1 MIDFYLA
8 TLLKFLFKLGMAS
21 QTLPLTGVNLSQQP
35 GNYDLSEMTFSNYK
49 NTDTGNTLI

>member
-8 TLLKFLFKLGMAS
+8 ALLKFLFKLGMAS

-49 NTDTGNTLI
+49 NKDTGNTLI